1 MKISKKQQKVVNGM
15 NKSTQNKFKTLFT
28 TLNKGITLH
37 DLKERYDVK
46 EMWIRD
52 YSGKGIYRVKFD
64 YRFRCMVQVQPNG
77 QVQFVE
83 VQSRE
88 GLLK

>member
-1 MKISKKQQKVVNGM
+1 MKLNKKQQKVVNGM
-15 NKSTQNKFKTLFT
+15 NQSTQKKFKTLFT
-28 TLNKGITLH
+28 TLTKGITLH
-37 DLKERYDVK
+37 DLKESYDVK

-52 YSGKGIYRVKFD
+52 YAGQGIYRVKFD
-64 YRFRCMVQVQPNG
+64 YRFRAMVQVQPTG
-77 QVQFVE
+77 VVEFVE

>member
-1 MKISKKQQKVVNGM
+1 MKLSKKQQKVVNGM
-15 NKSTQNKFKTLFT
+15 NNSTQKKFKTLFT
-28 TLNKGITLH
+28 TLTKGITLH
-37 DLKERYDVK
+37 DLKEAYDVK

-52 YSGKGIYRVKFD
+52 YAGQGIYRVKFD
-64 YRFRCMVQVQPNG
+64 YRFRAMVQVQPNG
-77 QVQFVE
+77 VVEFVE

>member
-15 NKSTQNKFKTLFT
+15 NKSTQKKFKTLFT
-28 TLNKGITLH
+28 TLNKGITLN
-37 DLKERYDVK
+37 DLKQVYDVK

-64 YRFRCMVQVQPNG
+64 YRYRTMVQVQPSG
-77 QVQFVE
+77 QVEFVE
-83 VQSRE
+83 VQTRE